1 LQLIYYVRSSK
12 NNLRR
17 GYMLSLPKKSL
28 RNKKGFTLIELLVV
42 IVIIG
47 ILAAVAFPLYQNL
60 TKNAADASAKGALAA
75 LRGASALYYG
85 QYGTYASTYAGV
97 TAQATA
103 QGGITYTS
111 NGISVAAGGANYP
124 YTINYDPTTGSL
136 TCSGNGATGS
146 SCSGW

>member
-1 LQLIYYVRSSK
+1 
-12 NNLRR
+12 
-17 GYMLSLPKKSL
+17 MLSLPKKSL

-85 QYGTYASTYAGV
+85 QYGTYASSYAGV

-103 QGGITYTS
+103 QGGITYTGS
-111 NGISVAAGGANYP
+111 GISVAAGGTTYDYSIT
-124 YTINYDPTTGSL
+124 YTPSTGTLS
-136 TCSGNGATGS
+136 CSGNGAAGTD
-146 SCSGW
+146 CSGW